1 MKGLPAS
8 KLWRLPAAK
17 QRGIAMLILFIM
29 LLMVGS
35 SVFLTVL
42 NNNVNRLRADGTV
55 QESLRT
61 AREALIAFAVLHG
74 DYYGAAGAGPGHLPC
89 PDSNGNGAEN
99 VPCNAITLGRLPES
113 ITIPGGDIYPLNN
126 ELAGID
132 QQLWYAVS
140 PAFRR
145 SAPGVVNTASAGAL
159 SLDGRTGLAAVLI
172 APGEALTSQS
182 RPSNNDA
189 NYLEAGNAGGPNFVS
204 SNPADPDNFNDR
216 VIAIHANEILSPVSA
231 RIAEAIKQ
239 QLDAYHGSNGQY
251 PPDAVE
257 YSFALSSAP
266 AWFASNQWETNSS
279 YTFLTADTASVS
291 FTGCAIVY
299 TLDQTTPNIARTG
312 NQC

>member
-1 MKGLPAS
+1 MSARVWLGKNAS
-8 KLWRLPAAK
+8 K

-29 LLMVGS
+29 LFMVGS

-42 NNNVNRLRADGTV
+42 NNNVARLQADGSV
-55 QESLRT
+55 QDSLRS

-99 VPCNAITLGRLPES
+99 IPCNSATLGRLPES
-113 ITIPGGDIYPLNN
+113 ITVPGGNIHPLNDD
-126 ELAGID
+126 LVGID

-145 SAPGVVNTASAGAL
+145 STPGVVNTASVGGL
-159 SLDGRTGLAAVLI
+159 RLDGRTGLAAVLI
-172 APGEALTSQS
+172 APGEALASQS

-204 SNPADPDNFNDR
+204 NNPADPDNFNDR
-216 VIAIHANEILSPVSA
+216 LIAIHASDILSPVSA
-231 RIAEAIKQ
+231 RVAETIKQ
-239 QLDAYHGSNGQY
+239 QLDAYHSSNGQY
-251 PPDAVE
+251 PPDSIE
-257 YSFALSSAP
+257 YSAAVSSAP
-266 AWFASNQWETNSS
+266 AWFASNQWETNST
-279 YTFLTADTASVS
+279 YTFLTTDTASIS

-299 TLDQTTPNIARTG
+299 TLDQTTPTISRTG
-312 NQC
+312 YQC